1 MNRAALVISLAA
13 LGLGLVLA
21 LTLATGSPSPRPAV
35 TNAQRPVTTALR
47 SPSAAGREALALV
60 STRAAPLGY
69 RIRFAQGRTG
79 VRAGTDRDTRTIT
92 VFVRPNDLP
101 SLVAHDIAHEI
112 GHAFDDRRMSAASRR
127 AYLRARGVAGATWWP
142 GGRSDYAVGAGDFAE
157 VFALCH
163 APNAEFRSTLAPR
176 PDNPCALLPA
186 AALSQ
191 MRAKR

>member
-13 LGLGLVLA
+13 LGVGLVLA
-21 LTLATGSPSPRPAV
+21 LTLATGSPSRRPAA
-35 TNAQRPVTTALR
+35 TTAQRPVTALR
-47 SPSAAGREALALV
+47 SLSAAGREALALV
-60 STRAAPLGY
+60 SARAAPLGF
-69 RIRFAQGRTG
+69 RIRFGQGRTG

-163 APNAEFRSTLAPR
+163 APNAVFRSTLAPR

-186 AALSQ
+186 AALRP
-191 MRAKR
+191 MGVKR

>member
-13 LGLGLVLA
+13 LGVGLVLA
-21 LTLATGSPSPRPAV
+21 LTLATGSPSRRPAA
-35 TNAQRPVTTALR
+35 TTAQRPVTALR
-47 SPSAAGREALALV
+47 SLSAAGREALTFV
-60 STRAAPLGY
+60 SARAAPLGY

-79 VRAGTDRDTRTIT
+79 VRASTDRDTRTIT

-186 AALSQ
+186 AALRQ
-191 MRAKR
+191 MRVKR

>member
-13 LGLGLVLA
+13 LGVGLVLA
-21 LTLATGSPSPRPAV
+21 LTLATGSPSRRPAA
-35 TNAQRPVTTALR
+35 TTAQRPPTALR
-47 SPSAAGREALALV
+47 SASAAGRQALALV
-60 STRAAPLGY
+60 SARAAPLGY
-69 RIRFAQGRTG
+69 HIRFALGRTE
-79 VRAGTDRDTRTIT
+79 VRASTDRDTRTIT

-163 APNAEFRSTLAPR
+163 APNAVFRSTLAPR

-186 AALSQ
+186 AALRP
-191 MRAKR
+191 MGVKR